1 MIGFTQ
7 KLNDKLNY
15 IARLKT
21 ERNKAQDELAEVRK
35 ELGLTKD
42 ESLLNRIS
50 EMKKTVDNQ
59 QKNG

>member
-1 MIGFTQ
+1 MIGFTP

-15 IARLKT
+15 IVRLKT
-21 ERNKAQDELAEVRK
+21 ERNKAQDEPAEVRK